1 MRQLIPEKAKAPIT
15 LQLTMTKKDLA
26 QFLAIRP
33 ETLSRLIRQLESEA
47 LISWQQE
54 ALEIL
59 SIEALS
65 AE

>member
-1 MRQLIPEKAKAPIT
+1 MT